1 MNAIAVNKGERLV
14 WLDALKGFGII
25 LIMMVHTGM
34 MPSWSIFFTAGYVSL
49 FFVAAGFTFTPKGT
63 IRDELNKKWKRLLT
77 PYFFYGII
85 GVTITCIIV
94 ALEGGEMDFW
104 GRFVGLLYS
113 RYSTAF
119 EIESG
124 VLDIPMLKAARIS
137 PMWFLTSLFTSFL
150 AANILIRAKNNIF
163 QCVLIV
169 MYIVVSMA
177 MTFLPVLLPWS
188 LDTAF
193 VGAILIFWG
202 TKRIHLSDKRWLFVL
217 GAGIY
222 VGLVFI
228 EKTNNFS
235 VRQYGWHGF
244 LSIIPYLL
252 IGILETDLLITM
264 LKRYE
269 GTFIIKL
276 LAHIGKFSFVLMCVH
291 ASVYTVLRAFG
302 LHSST
307 WLGGSLFVIIAL
319 VVGYLVYYG
328 GNKYVSREY
337 KYIIGL

>member
-1 MNAIAVNKGERLV
+1 MNTIAINKGIRLE

-34 MPSWSIFFTAGYVSL
+34 MPRWSILFTAGYVSL

-63 IRDELNKKWKRLLT
+63 IGEEVNKKWRRLIT
-77 PYFFYGII
+77 PYFFYGVI
-85 GVTITCIIV
+85 GVAVTCLVV
-94 ALEGGEMDFW
+94 ALEGGEVSFF

-124 VLDIPMLKAARIS
+124 LSDIPMLKAARIS

-150 AANILIRAKNNIF
+150 AAIILIRVQNKKIQYF
-163 QCVLIV
+163 LVV
-169 MYIVVSMA
+169 MYIVMSMA

-202 TKRIHLSDKRWLFVL
+202 TKRIHLLDKRWLFVL

-228 EKTNNFS
+228 EKTNNIS

-307 WLGGSLFVIIAL
+307 WWGGVLFVIIAL